1 MKKVLVGT
9 FYTLQGVG
17 NLIFALSFFTSG
29 GDPRVGFAL
38 GFFLLLPSIS
48 SLLAVLLL
56 FLRREDWALAWGK
69 LSSVLFI
76 FFYGLMVRN
85 AYDNIVRGITFT
97 ITLFWLIVSLII
109 VVLNVVSVFGL
120 YNFAESKRIQH

>member
-38 GFFLLLPSIS
+38 GFFLLVPSFS

-56 FLRREDWALAWGK
+56 FLRREDWAVAWGK

-120 YNFAESKRIQH
+120 YNFAGSKRIQH